1 MFIVFIFQGT
11 KRNFQLKKVKSDVV
25 KKNWNYRRKL
35 FSCRFTL

>member
-25 KKNWNYRRKL
+25 KKKL
-35 FSCRFTL
+35 EL